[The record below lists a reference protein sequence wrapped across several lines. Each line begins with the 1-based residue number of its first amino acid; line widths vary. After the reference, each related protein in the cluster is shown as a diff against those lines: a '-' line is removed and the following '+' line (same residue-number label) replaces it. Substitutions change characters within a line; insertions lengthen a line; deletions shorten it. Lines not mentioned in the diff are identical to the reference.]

1 MGGSPRGTRR
11 EESDCIM
18 NQRIRRLALALITL
32 FAVLFVQL
40 NVIQVGRKN
49 SLDDDQ
55 RNTRQAV
62 RDFNEPRGDI
72 LSADG
77 VVLATSE
84 RRDDGSDHPWQRVYP
99 EGELFAGV
107 TGYFTFAYGATQVE
121 RVANDVLAG
130 RTPQQQIQ
138 GIASLF
144 DGADTT
150 GSVRL
155 TLDSQ
160 IQEAARSALGDREGS
175 VVVVDVQT
183 GAVKAMWSYPTFD
196 PNYVA
201 THDDRMA
208 GDVLEFLDE
217 APGNP
222 LLTNAYQERYMP
234 GSTFKVITTA
244 AALDAGVLSLAS
256 TFAEESEF
264 TPPQTN
270 DPIQNYNNKVCG
282 GDLTEVFRRS
292 CNTPFAR
299 TSLDMGPQRM
309 VEASRRFGIGEKIP
323 FDLPRAASSSF
334 GDVDYFEQNLPLLAI
349 GGFGQG
355 NTQMVPLHMALIAA
369 SVANQGVMMRP
380 FVIDSTYDHD
390 GRLMKRTSP
399 SIWKQTMKPE
409 TATIM
414 SGLMQEV
421 VRSGTASCCLKL
433 ANGFAAA
440 AKTGTAQLNGP
451 GEPER
456 SHAWIIGFAPATAP
470 RYAFAVVLKGTTAE
484 ISAGTG
490 GTLAGPVAKKV
501 LDVALTR

>member
-1 MGGSPRGTRR
+1 
-11 EESDCIM
+11 M
-18 NQRIRRLALALITL
+18 NQRIRRLALALIGL
-32 FAVLFVQL
+32 FAILFVQL
-40 NVIQVGRKN
+40 NVIQVGRKT

-55 RNTRQAV
+55 RNTRQSV

-72 LSADG
+72 VTADG
-77 VVLATSE
+77 VVVAFSE
-84 RRDDGSDHPWQRVYP
+84 RRDDDSGHPWQRVYP
-99 EGELFAGV
+99 EGELFADV

-130 RTPQQQIQ
+130 RTAQQQIQ

-150 GSVRL
+150 GSVEL
-155 TLDSQ
+155 TLDSR

-183 GAVKAMWSYPTFD
+183 GAVKAMWSSPSYD

-201 THDDRMA
+201 THDDRAA
-208 GDVLEFLDE
+208 GDVLEFLNDV
-217 APGNP
+217 PGNP
-222 LLTNAYQERYMP
+222 LLANAYQERYMP

-244 AALDAGVLSLAS
+244 AALDAGVITLAT

-264 TPPQTN
+264 VPPQTD
-270 DPIQNYNNKVCG
+270 DPIQNYNQKTCG

-299 TSLDMGPQRM
+299 VALLLGPERM
-309 VEASRRFGIGEKIP
+309 VEASRRFGIGEKMP
-323 FDLPRAASSSF
+323 FDLPRPAASKF
-334 GDVDYFEQNLPLLAI
+334 GDTDYFEQNLPLLAI

-369 SVANQGVMMRP
+369 SVANKGAMMKP
-380 FVIDSTYDHD
+380 YVIDATFDHD
-390 GRLMKRTSP
+390 GRLMNRTSP
-399 SIWKQTMKPE
+399 SVWKQTMTPA
-409 TATIM
+409 TADIM

-433 ANGFAAA
+433 ASGVEAA

-456 SHAWIIGFAPATAP
+456 SHAWIIGFAPASAP
-470 RYAFAVVLKGTTAE
+470 RYAFAVMLKGTTAE

>member
-1 MGGSPRGTRR
+1 
-11 EESDCIM
+11 
-18 NQRIRRLALALITL
+18 
-32 FAVLFVQL
+32 
-40 NVIQVGRKN
+40 
-49 SLDDDQ
+49 
-55 RNTRQAV
+55 
-62 RDFNEPRGDI
+62 
-72 LSADG
+72 
-77 VVLATSE
+77 
-84 RRDDGSDHPWQRVYP
+84 
-99 EGELFAGV
+99 
-107 TGYFTFAYGATQVE
+107 VE

-130 RTPQQQIQ
+130 RTAQQQIQ

-150 GSVRL
+150 GSVEL
-155 TLDSQ
+155 TLDSR

-183 GAVKAMWSYPTFD
+183 GAVKAMWSSPSYD

-201 THDDRMA
+201 THDDRAA
-208 GDVLEFLDE
+208 GDVLEFLNDV
-217 APGNP
+217 PGNP
-222 LLTNAYQERYMP
+222 LLANAYQERYMP

-244 AALDAGVLSLAS
+244 AALDAGVITLAT

-264 TPPQTN
+264 VPPQTD
-270 DPIQNYNNKVCG
+270 DPIQNYNQKTCG

-299 TSLDMGPQRM
+299 VALLLGPERM
-309 VEASRRFGIGEKIP
+309 VEATRRFGIGEKMP
-323 FDLPRAASSSF
+323 FDLPRPAASKF

-369 SVANQGVMMRP
+369 SVANKGAMMKP
-380 FVIDSTYDHD
+380 YVIDATFDHD
-390 GRLMKRTSP
+390 GRLMNRTSP
-399 SIWKQTMKPE
+399 SVWKQTMTPA
-409 TATIM
+409 TADIM

-433 ANGFAAA
+433 ASGVEAA

-456 SHAWIIGFAPATAP
+456 SHAWIIGFAPASAP
-470 RYAFAVVLKGTTAE
+470 RYAFAVMLKGTTAE